1 MNYPTT
7 SQLRHVGGFRT
18 SLAYRGT
25 LTALGLVLSISA
37 VAMTGLAIRQYQ
49 SSAGPLPYAE
59 GYVNWVGPNESL
71 DSLLSESELVVI
83 GRITG
88 IESVDVVYPNGY
100 DPNDPSMNEHLGGV
114 SPGVTFTN
122 LRLEVDSYHKGNG
135 PEVLLLRQTGD
146 LRTSNG
152 SLEFPK
158 PKEGE
163 RMLVFLT
170 REVGRGENV
179 WASNRGPW
187 GRVLGEDDGLV
198 YAWGDGPRA
207 VPFFT
212 GMTLDEAAALV
223 EEQSKP

>member
-100 DPNDPSMNEHLGGV
+100 DPNDPSMNEHLG
-114 SPGVTFTN
+114 
-122 LRLEVDSYHKGNG
+122 
-135 PEVLLLRQTGD
+135 
-146 LRTSNG
+146 
-152 SLEFPK
+152 
-158 PKEGE
+158 
-163 RMLVFLT
+163 
-170 REVGRGENV
+170 
-179 WASNRGPW
+179 
-187 GRVLGEDDGLV
+187 
-198 YAWGDGPRA
+198 
-207 VPFFT
+207 
-212 GMTLDEAAALV
+212 
-223 EEQSKP
+223 